1 MVEVIMPKM
10 GDAMEEGILVE
21 WTKKEGD
28 SVNSG
33 DVIGSIQTDKA
44 IVELTAP
51 ASGVLSG
58 ILVKDGETVPVGAN
72 LAAILSKGESLPEG
86 WGSDGKTT
94 AMPQGKQEDSKA
106 KAEQPSEAT
115 QRAQQETAAAVVAT
129 KEKPISSK
137 ASDRVFASPLAK
149 RLAEDAGLDLSE
161 ISGTGPQGR
170 IIERDVKAALSGEK
184 RQTITS
190 TSIPSVSLK
199 AEDRKLTFLQTA
211 ERTTQSKQ
219 QVPHYYVTVEVDLE
233 NLEDLRNMIKAQ
245 EPDTRLTIND
255 FIIKASA
262 MALAEQPHINASF
275 VDGMLKIYGNINIGV
290 ATAVPDGLTVPVI
303 KNVENKSLRMI
314 ATEIRELTSRARE
327 NKLKPE
333 ELTGSTFSISNMG
346 MYDVENFAA
355 IINQPNGAI
364 IAVSTGKKVPVVVEG
379 EEGDELEVRMRMKVT
394 GSFDHRIIDGALGAE
409 FMGVLKKYLENPMRL
424 LS

>member
-1 MVEVIMPKM
+1 
-10 GDAMEEGILVE
+10 
-21 WTKKEGD
+21 
-28 SVNSG
+28 
-33 DVIGSIQTDKA
+33 
-44 IVELTAP
+44 
-51 ASGVLSG
+51 
-58 ILVKDGETVPVGAN
+58 VK
-72 LAAILSKGESLPEG
+72 S
-86 WGSDGKTT
+86 
-94 AMPQGKQEDSKA
+94 
-106 KAEQPSEAT
+106 
-115 QRAQQETAAAVVAT
+115 
-129 KEKPISSK
+129 
-137 ASDRVFASPLAK
+137 
-149 RLAEDAGLDLSE
+149 
-161 ISGTGPQGR
+161 
-170 IIERDVKAALSGEK
+170 ALSGEK
-184 RQTITS
+184 KQPV

-199 AEDRKLTFLQTA
+199 AEERKLTFLQKITA

-262 MALAEQPHINASF
+262 MALAEKPHINASF

-303 KNVENKSLRMI
+303 KNVESKSLRTI
-314 ATEIRELTSRARE
+314 AAEIRELTSRARE

-409 FMGVLKKYLENPMRL
+409 FMGVLKKYLENPIRL

>member
-10 GDAMEEGILVE
+10 GDAMEEGVLVE

-28 SVNSG
+28 FVNSG

-58 ILVKDGETVPVGAN
+58 ILVRDGETVPVGAN

-86 WGSDGKTT
+86 WGSDGKAT
-94 AMPQGKQEDSKA
+94 AKPQGREEDSKA
-106 KAEQPSEAT
+106 KAEQTSEAT
-115 QRAQQETAAAVVAT
+115 QRAQQETAATVVAT

-137 ASDRVFASPLAK
+137 ASSRVFASPLAR

-170 IIERDVKAALSGEK
+170 IVERDVKSALSGEK
-184 RQTITS
+184 KQPV

-199 AEDRKLTFLQTA
+199 AEERKLTFLQKITA

-262 MALAEQPHINASF
+262 MALAEKPHINASF

-303 KNVENKSLRMI
+303 KNVESKSLRTI
-314 ATEIRELTSRARE
+314 AAEIRELTSRARE

-409 FMGVLKKYLENPMRL
+409 FMGVLKKYLENPIRL
-424 LS
+424 LA

>member
-10 GDAMEEGILVE
+10 GDAMEEGVLVE

-58 ILVKDGETVPVGAN
+58 ILVKGGETVPVGAH
-72 LAAILSKGESLPEG
+72 LAAILSKGENLPEG

-94 AMPQGKQEDSKA
+94 AKPQGREEDSRT
-106 KAEQPSEAT
+106 KAEQPSEAM
-115 QRAQQETAAAVVAT
+115 QRAQQDTITAVVAT

-137 ASDRVFASPLAK
+137 ASDRIFASPLAR

-170 IIERDVKAALSGEK
+170 IVERDVKSALSGEK
-184 RQTITS
+184 QPV

-199 AEDRKLTFLQTA
+199 AEERKLTFLQKITA

-233 NLEDLRNMIKAQ
+233 NLEDLRNMIKTQ
-245 EPDTRLTIND
+245 EPDTKLTIND

-262 MALAEQPHINASF
+262 MALAEKPHINASF
-275 VDGMLKIYGNINIGV
+275 VDGMLKIYGSINIGV

-314 ATEIRELTSRARE
+314 AAEIRELTSRARE
-327 NKLKPE
+327 NKLRPE

-409 FMGVLKKYLENPMRL
+409 FMGVLKKYLENPVRL